1 MLEVRQQ
8 KGEQMFEL
16 NANEWNEIRFQISA
30 RVEWVEEVMKEYGPE
45 DFYTR
50 ELKTLNSIIKKLEV
64 N

>member
-1 MLEVRQQ
+1 
-8 KGEQMFEL
+8 MFEL
-16 NANEWNEIRFQISA
+16 NENEWNEIRFQVSA
-30 RVEWVEEVMKEYGPE
+30 RIEWVEEVMKEYGPE